1 MQGNFRA
8 ARFMPPLSDNDLIGQ
23 WAAQGSK
30 GITQRAFEHART
42 RPTEHCEP
50 SLDVAT
56 NGARLDDIARRERDI
71 PAADAL
77 SPED

>member
-1 MQGNFRA
+1 MLQH
-8 ARFMPPLSDNDLIGQ
+8 SDNDLIGQ

-30 GITQRAFEHART
+30 GITQRAFERART
-42 RPTEHCEP
+42 RPTEHCET

-71 PAADAL
+71 PIADAL